1 MTRHNLDFEIALTR
15 EQWEQL
21 GQSADA
27 RPDFGVLRW
36 APADFDVI
44 RVAMREDELPE
55 GWRPAVPR
63 VDARVSDREVA
74 RYRWN
79 DGRPFAEVDP
89 PDAPEPPAI
98 TAAERTALE
107 RRLDHW
113 VRERWHIL
121 LRESGI
127 AYDRGAL
134 PPEEPYA
141 AVRHPGGRRRR
152 TPNVEPQEGA

>member
-21 GQSADA
+21 GQSADE

-36 APADFDVI
+36 APAEFEVI
-44 RVAMREDELPE
+44 HVAMREDELPK
-55 GWRPAVPR
+55 GWRSAVPR
-63 VDARVSDREVA
+63 ADARVSDREVA
-74 RYRWN
+74 RFRWN

-89 PDAPEPPAI
+89 PDAPEPPAV

-127 AYDRGAL
+127 AYDRGAISL
-134 PPEEPYA
+134 EEP
-141 AVRHPGGRRRR
+141 
-152 TPNVEPQEGA
+152 